1 MKDLLDKIFPTL
13 SDELIIVI
21 SLIIGLLVTA
31 SLILFLVKKIFP
43 KTNISELAARTRS
56 WWIMAGMFIGA
67 VFISYN
73 ISYFFLAFLSFIAFR
88 ELYSVLGF
96 READRGALFWGILAI
111 PIQYYLAYLAWYGAF
126 IIFIP
131 VVMFLVLPLRLVL
144 KGDTHGITKSMALL
158 QWILMLSVF
167 GISHLAYLLSLPE
180 LPGFSSGGR
189 GLLLFLVF
197 LTEINDVMQFI
208 WGKLLGRHKILPKIS
223 PNKTW
228 EGFLGGVISTT
239 VIGYFLGFLTPLSA
253 PNVILVSAL
262 IAIAGFS
269 GDVVI
274 SAIKRDKGIKDMGNS
289 IPGHGGVFD
298 RIDSLAYT
306 APVFFHL
313 VYYIAYLE
321 EKMEKR
327 FMQSVAMRIIYKG
340 VFHWFLKLIVGVQF
354 TDCQFLKKEKQFIIL
369 ANHNSHLDT
378 LSLLSS
384 LPGNLLWKV
393 KPVAAEDYF
402 GKTRFQASIS
412 NFFINTLLI
421 RRKGEKDSE
430 HDPIR
435 KMLEAI
441 DAGYSLIL
449 FPEGTR
455 GKSEQMGKI
464 KSGIARILS
473 LRPEVKYIPVF
484 MTGMG
489 RSLPKGKMILLP
501 YKASVYYGIPT
512 LVKSTDTHEILDQIT
527 GDFEVMKEKYQVVI
541 DEEEE

>member
-289 IPGHGGVFD
+289 IPGHGAVFD

-313 VYYIAYLE
+313 VYYIAY
-321 EKMEKR
+321 
-327 FMQSVAMRIIYKG
+327 
-340 VFHWFLKLIVGVQF
+340 
-354 TDCQFLKKEKQFIIL
+354 
-369 ANHNSHLDT
+369 
-378 LSLLSS
+378 
-384 LPGNLLWKV
+384 
-393 KPVAAEDYF
+393 
-402 GKTRFQASIS
+402 
-412 NFFINTLLI
+412 
-421 RRKGEKDSE
+421 
-430 HDPIR
+430 
-435 KMLEAI
+435 
-441 DAGYSLIL
+441 
-449 FPEGTR
+449 
-455 GKSEQMGKI
+455 
-464 KSGIARILS
+464 
-473 LRPEVKYIPVF
+473 
-484 MTGMG
+484 
-489 RSLPKGKMILLP
+489 
-501 YKASVYYGIPT
+501 
-512 LVKSTDTHEILDQIT
+512 
-527 GDFEVMKEKYQVVI
+527 
-541 DEEEE
+541 

>member
-289 IPGHGGVFD
+289 IPGHGGVSD

-306 APVFFHL
+306 APYFHL
-313 VYYIAYLE
+313 VYYIAY
-321 EKMEKR
+321 
-327 FMQSVAMRIIYKG
+327 
-340 VFHWFLKLIVGVQF
+340 
-354 TDCQFLKKEKQFIIL
+354 
-369 ANHNSHLDT
+369 
-378 LSLLSS
+378 
-384 LPGNLLWKV
+384 
-393 KPVAAEDYF
+393 
-402 GKTRFQASIS
+402 
-412 NFFINTLLI
+412 
-421 RRKGEKDSE
+421 
-430 HDPIR
+430 
-435 KMLEAI
+435 
-441 DAGYSLIL
+441 
-449 FPEGTR
+449 
-455 GKSEQMGKI
+455 
-464 KSGIARILS
+464 
-473 LRPEVKYIPVF
+473 
-484 MTGMG
+484 
-489 RSLPKGKMILLP
+489 
-501 YKASVYYGIPT
+501 
-512 LVKSTDTHEILDQIT
+512 
-527 GDFEVMKEKYQVVI
+527 
-541 DEEEE
+541 

>member
-1 MKDLLDKIFPTL
+1 MKNLLDKIFPTL

-31 SLILFLVKKIFP
+31 SLILFLVKKISP

-96 READRGALFWGILAI
+96 READRGALFWGILSI

-197 LTEINDVMQFI
+197 LTEINDIMQFI
-208 WGKLLGRHKILPKIS
+208 WGKLLGRHKILPKVS

-262 IAIAGFS
+262 LAIAGFS

-298 RIDSLAYT
+298 RIDPLSYT

-313 VYYIAYLE
+313 VYYIAY
-321 EKMEKR
+321 
-327 FMQSVAMRIIYKG
+327 
-340 VFHWFLKLIVGVQF
+340 
-354 TDCQFLKKEKQFIIL
+354 
-369 ANHNSHLDT
+369 
-378 LSLLSS
+378 
-384 LPGNLLWKV
+384 
-393 KPVAAEDYF
+393 
-402 GKTRFQASIS
+402 
-412 NFFINTLLI
+412 
-421 RRKGEKDSE
+421 
-430 HDPIR
+430 
-435 KMLEAI
+435 
-441 DAGYSLIL
+441 
-449 FPEGTR
+449 
-455 GKSEQMGKI
+455 
-464 KSGIARILS
+464 
-473 LRPEVKYIPVF
+473 
-484 MTGMG
+484 
-489 RSLPKGKMILLP
+489 
-501 YKASVYYGIPT
+501 
-512 LVKSTDTHEILDQIT
+512 
-527 GDFEVMKEKYQVVI
+527 
-541 DEEEE
+541 

>member
-1 MKDLLDKIFPTL
+1 MKELLDIIFPTL

-31 SLILFLVKKIFP
+31 SLILFLVKKISP
-43 KTNISELAARTRS
+43 KTNISELSARTRS

-197 LTEINDVMQFI
+197 LTEINDIMQFI
-208 WGKLLGRHKILPKIS
+208 WGKLLGRHKILPKVS

-262 IAIAGFS
+262 LAIAGFS

-274 SAIKRDKGIKDMGNS
+274 SAIKRDIGIKDMGNS
-289 IPGHGGVFD
+289 IPVHGGVFD
-298 RIDSLAYT
+298 RIDSLSYT

-313 VYYIAYLE
+313 VYYIAY
-321 EKMEKR
+321 
-327 FMQSVAMRIIYKG
+327 
-340 VFHWFLKLIVGVQF
+340 
-354 TDCQFLKKEKQFIIL
+354 
-369 ANHNSHLDT
+369 
-378 LSLLSS
+378 
-384 LPGNLLWKV
+384 
-393 KPVAAEDYF
+393 
-402 GKTRFQASIS
+402 
-412 NFFINTLLI
+412 
-421 RRKGEKDSE
+421 
-430 HDPIR
+430 
-435 KMLEAI
+435 
-441 DAGYSLIL
+441 
-449 FPEGTR
+449 
-455 GKSEQMGKI
+455 
-464 KSGIARILS
+464 
-473 LRPEVKYIPVF
+473 
-484 MTGMG
+484 
-489 RSLPKGKMILLP
+489 
-501 YKASVYYGIPT
+501 
-512 LVKSTDTHEILDQIT
+512 
-527 GDFEVMKEKYQVVI
+527 
-541 DEEEE
+541 

>member
-1 MKDLLDKIFPTL
+1 MKNLLDKIFPTL

-31 SLILFLVKKIFP
+31 SLILFLVKKISP

-96 READRGALFWGILAI
+96 READRGALFWGILSI

-197 LTEINDVMQFI
+197 LTEINDIMQFI
-208 WGKLLGRHKILPKIS
+208 WGKLLGRHKILPKVS

-262 IAIAGFS
+262 LAIAGFS

-274 SAIKRDKGIKDMGNS
+274 SAIKRDKGIKDLGIS

-298 RIDSLAYT
+298 RIDSLSYT

-313 VYYIAYLE
+313 VYYIAY
-321 EKMEKR
+321 
-327 FMQSVAMRIIYKG
+327 
-340 VFHWFLKLIVGVQF
+340 
-354 TDCQFLKKEKQFIIL
+354 
-369 ANHNSHLDT
+369 
-378 LSLLSS
+378 
-384 LPGNLLWKV
+384 
-393 KPVAAEDYF
+393 
-402 GKTRFQASIS
+402 
-412 NFFINTLLI
+412 
-421 RRKGEKDSE
+421 
-430 HDPIR
+430 
-435 KMLEAI
+435 
-441 DAGYSLIL
+441 
-449 FPEGTR
+449 
-455 GKSEQMGKI
+455 
-464 KSGIARILS
+464 
-473 LRPEVKYIPVF
+473 
-484 MTGMG
+484 
-489 RSLPKGKMILLP
+489 
-501 YKASVYYGIPT
+501 
-512 LVKSTDTHEILDQIT
+512 
-527 GDFEVMKEKYQVVI
+527 
-541 DEEEE
+541 

>member
-274 SAIKRDKGIKDMGNS
+274 SAIKRDKGIKDRET
-289 IPGHGGVFD
+289 VF
-298 RIDSLAYT
+298 
-306 APVFFHL
+306 PV
-313 VYYIAYLE
+313 
-321 EKMEKR
+321 MEGC
-327 FMQSVAMRIIYKG
+327 STG
-340 VFHWFLKLIVGVQF
+340 
-354 TDCQFLKKEKQFIIL
+354 
-369 ANHNSHLDT
+369 ST
-378 LSLLSS
+378 LWPT
-384 LPGNLLWKV
+384 LP
-393 KPVAAEDYF
+393 PY
-402 GKTRFQASIS
+402 
-412 NFFINTLLI
+412 FFI
-421 RRKGEKDSE
+421 
-430 HDPIR
+430 
-435 KMLEAI
+435 
-441 DAGYSLIL
+441 
-449 FPEGTR
+449 
-455 GKSEQMGKI
+455 
-464 KSGIARILS
+464 
-473 LRPEVKYIPVF
+473 
-484 MTGMG
+484 
-489 RSLPKGKMILLP
+489 
-501 YKASVYYGIPT
+501 
-512 LVKSTDTHEILDQIT
+512 
-527 GDFEVMKEKYQVVI
+527 
-541 DEEEE
+541 

>member
-1 MKDLLDKIFPTL
+1 MKNLLDKIFPTL

-31 SLILFLVKKIFP
+31 SLILFLVKKISP

-56 WWIMAGMFIGA
+56 WWIMAGMFIG
-67 VFISYN
+67 
-73 ISYFFLAFLSFIAFR
+73 
-88 ELYSVLGF
+88 SVLGF
-96 READRGALFWGILAI
+96 READRGALFWGILSI

-197 LTEINDVMQFI
+197 LTEINDIMQFI
-208 WGKLLGRHKILPKIS
+208 WGKLLGRHKILPKVS

-262 IAIAGFS
+262 LAIAGFS

-298 RIDSLAYT
+298 RIDSLSYT

-313 VYYIAYLE
+313 VYYIAY
-321 EKMEKR
+321 
-327 FMQSVAMRIIYKG
+327 
-340 VFHWFLKLIVGVQF
+340 
-354 TDCQFLKKEKQFIIL
+354 
-369 ANHNSHLDT
+369 
-378 LSLLSS
+378 
-384 LPGNLLWKV
+384 
-393 KPVAAEDYF
+393 
-402 GKTRFQASIS
+402 
-412 NFFINTLLI
+412 
-421 RRKGEKDSE
+421 
-430 HDPIR
+430 
-435 KMLEAI
+435 
-441 DAGYSLIL
+441 
-449 FPEGTR
+449 
-455 GKSEQMGKI
+455 
-464 KSGIARILS
+464 
-473 LRPEVKYIPVF
+473 
-484 MTGMG
+484 
-489 RSLPKGKMILLP
+489 
-501 YKASVYYGIPT
+501 
-512 LVKSTDTHEILDQIT
+512 
-527 GDFEVMKEKYQVVI
+527 
-541 DEEEE
+541 